1 MWEAVAGLAAL
12 PMLLV
17 FAREG
22 KGAIQVFR
30 KRLDLCLIWL
40 SAIAGWF
47 VFFVSAVR
55 AGSGYQVSVLSG
67 VSLDVLPKLLGG
79 LVSSG
84 AYRAFYECWV
94 ELADIVLHDLSNFVY
109 PLSFTGI
116 VLIALG
122 WLANETLDSATNA
135 NRQVAARIVVAG
147 LFAFAFGYAP
157 FLASNAHLF
166 ITQRTFLT
174 AAMGGALVLF
184 GVVVYLFTV
193 LDKRVVAGASAL
205 LVGGCMVVQLY
216 QFDRYNRIY
225 ASVYR
230 PILSAVIPFI
240 WDSADRSNSVLFN
253 DYGYLSVVWDFGLE
267 LKPAIGYLLP
277 GIEPKSVFICESR
290 SGRLLPRWLGE
301 PERRYCNRTDDSIVI
316 TKDSRMLTE
325 LKGAAIGRLGLDG
338 GVFIES
344 SEAELNR
351 RPLPSRVVRILA
363 AAKWRPTDL
372 MFRRSEHADRY
383 ECRFEYMWGYAVPC
397 RTFGFFEPQPLHAA
411 LDSSYAWIGEA
422 NAGLIFDIE
431 PSQASYQLVIEIQS
445 VASSSHEVE
454 VTLNGTKLS
463 GQWQDPTHF
472 EAIFSGNL
480 LRRANIVLELGAQLN
495 HDLGLSMAV
504 RAVSVT
510 PQGKP
515 D

>member
-1 MWEAVAGLAAL
+1 MQLNFRALSDNCAVALALLATALVITASRVELRRLRVAVGAVASVILGAGLLMWEAVAGLAAL

-135 NRQVAARIVVAG
+135 NWQVAARIVVAG

-240 WDSADRSNSVLFN
+240 WDS
-253 DYGYLSVVWDFGLE
+253 
-267 LKPAIGYLLP
+267 
-277 GIEPKSVFICESR
+277 
-290 SGRLLPRWLGE
+290 GRP
-301 PERRYCNRTDDSIVI
+301 
-316 TKDSRMLTE
+316 
-325 LKGAAIGRLGLDG
+325 
-338 GVFIES
+338 FQFS
-344 SEAELNR
+344 S
-351 RPLPSRVVRILA
+351 
-363 AAKWRPTDL
+363 
-372 MFRRSEHADRY
+372 F
-383 ECRFEYMWGYAVPC
+383 
-397 RTFGFFEPQPLHAA
+397 Q
-411 LDSSYAWIGEA
+411 
-422 NAGLIFDIE
+422 
-431 PSQASYQLVIEIQS
+431 
-445 VASSSHEVE
+445 
-454 VTLNGTKLS
+454 
-463 GQWQDPTHF
+463 
-472 EAIFSGNL
+472 
-480 LRRANIVLELGAQLN
+480 
-495 HDLGLSMAV
+495 
-504 RAVSVT
+504 
-510 PQGKP
+510 
-515 D
+515 